1 LALLSRPSLGLQHR
15 VLVLCPPVHMVDKV
29 HPVHGIL
36 YLFPSIWQLILAAI
50 LKRLLL
56 ILRKPRIQPVGG
68 SSVMTARE

>member
-1 LALLSRPSLGLQHR
+1 
-15 VLVLCPPVHMVDKV
+15 MVDKV

-68 SSVMTARE
+68 SSVMAAREWI